1 MELDVD
7 ALPLWDILCMTRD
20 KIAAQGDYDHPA
32 AAECDRLELLLH
44 QLEHTYEA
52 PSYSPQ

>member
-1 MELDVD
+1 MELDVE
-7 ALPLWDILCMTRD
+7 AMPLWDILCMTRD
-20 KIAAQGDYDHPA
+20 KIALCGDYDHPA